1 MKKLA
6 IITGASKG
14 IGKATAQKFS
24 DSDWQVINLS
34 RTPCDIESIIN
45 VTTELASNDL
55 KINLENSL
63 SKFLINKEQICLI
76 HNACAYYS
84 GSVGEENFEE
94 LEISWKVNILAPA
107 IINNILIPYMKKN
120 SSILYIGSTLS
131 EKAVSN
137 CMPYVVSK
145 HAVLGLMRST
155 CQDLSGRGIHT
166 CCICPGFTE
175 TEMLMTHLN
184 EGQRQVNDITNMI
197 TMKRLIQPEEIAN
210 FVFYT
215 ANQPIINGSVL
226 HSNLGLINI

>member
-14 IGKATAQKFS
+14 IGKATAKKFF
-24 DSDWQVINLS
+24 DEDWQVINLS
-34 RTPCDIESIIN
+34 RTPCDIDGVVN
-45 VTTELASNDL
+45 VTVDLANDNL
-55 KINLENSL
+55 KNYLEDFL
-63 SKFLINKEQICLI
+63 SQYLINRVQICLI
-76 HNACAYYS
+76 HNACAYYP
-84 GSVGEENFEE
+84 GSVGEENFKD
-94 LEISWKVNILAPA
+94 LEITWKVNVLAPA
-107 IINNILIPYMKKN
+107 IINNLLIPYMNKN

-131 EKAVSN
+131 EMAVPN

-155 CQDLSGRGIHT
+155 CQDLNGREIHT

-175 TEMLMTHLN
+175 TETLIAHLN
-184 EGQRQVNDITNMI
+184 GGNRDVSEITDKVI
-197 TMKRLIQPEEIAN
+197 MKRLIQPKEIAD

-226 HSNLGLINI
+226 HANLGSINN